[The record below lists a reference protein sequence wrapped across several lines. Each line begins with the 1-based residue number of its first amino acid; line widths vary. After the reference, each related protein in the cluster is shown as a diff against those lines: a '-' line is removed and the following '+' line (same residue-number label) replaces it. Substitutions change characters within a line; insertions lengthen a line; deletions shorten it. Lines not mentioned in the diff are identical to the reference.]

1 MKHHEIKLLRAK
13 ILIGLVAVI
22 FLSSWFAPSR
32 ALAAEE
38 HRNHFASILLDNKKI
53 GTVHYSVK
61 HNEKGQLEQ
70 VKTKASMSVL
80 GVKLYDFTN
89 NLHEEWSDGKL
100 QSMRSHANENGKI
113 DEITLQRDPTQYVAT
128 RNDERLTLPRTAF
141 PLSLWHHGVMQ
152 QSLLFDVTNLRLMK
166 VETTRHEDTVV
177 RDGESTPAERVSFT
191 GDWRGSAWYD
201 QNRQFL
207 KGEYMS
213 EGRLIVVVI
222 DP

>member
-1 MKHHEIKLLRAK
+1 MKMLQVKKLM
-13 ILIGLVAVI
+13 GLVAVI
-22 FLSSWFAPSR
+22 LLSSWLAPSW
-32 ALAAEE
+32 ALAAEG
-38 HRNHFASILLDNKKI
+38 HRNHFASILLDGKKI

-70 VKTKASMSVL
+70 VKTKASMSVF
-80 GVKLYDFTN
+80 GIKLYDFTH

-100 QSMRSHANENGKI
+100 QNMHSHANENGQI

-128 RNDERLTLPRTAF
+128 HNDKRQILPRTAF
-141 PLSLWHHGVMQ
+141 PLSLWHHGIVQ

-166 VETTRHEDTVV
+166 VKTTRHEDTVV
-177 RDGESTPAERVSFT
+177 RDGESTPAERVTFT
-191 GDWRGSAWYD
+191 GDWRGSVWYD

-207 KGEYMS
+207 KAEYMS
-213 EGRLIVVVI
+213 EGRLIVVVM